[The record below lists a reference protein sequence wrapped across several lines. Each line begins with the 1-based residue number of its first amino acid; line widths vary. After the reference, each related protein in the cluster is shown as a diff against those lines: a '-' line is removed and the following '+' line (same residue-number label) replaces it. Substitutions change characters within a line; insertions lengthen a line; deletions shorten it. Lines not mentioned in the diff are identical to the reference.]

1 MQQCTATV
9 VDTMKIV
16 STTTRTM
23 QRLAQRCDPGV
34 TLSRQARMRQTLF
47 DWHQT
52 HGQNVSR
59 TCRHFGISRPT
70 FYRWQR
76 RYVPGR
82 PQTLEDRPCVPS
94 ARRQP
99 SWTTAQARA
108 VRDVREQ
115 YPRWGKAK
123 LQCCLARGQTPLALS
138 VSMVG
143 RILRRLRATGQLLE
157 PPNSLRPAKRCWT
170 RPYGIRK
177 PADYA
182 VSAPGDLVQVD
193 TVDVRPRPG
202 VILKHFTAA
211 DVVSRWSVAEVAG
224 TASASVAVRM
234 LDALATRLPYPVRA
248 IQVDGGSE
256 FMAEFEAACQTRGIR
271 LFVLPPR
278 SPKLNGCVERTNRTW
293 REEFY
298 ACTSAASTV
307 TALGAAARAWE
318 TVYNTVRPHQAL
330 GYQTPAE
337 WLQTW
342 RAEHSSIAD
351 THLSEGGCNGGTEPI
366 QRLDVR

>member
-23 QRLAQRCDPGV
+23 QRLVQRIDATPA
-34 TLSRQARMRQTLF
+34 LSRPARMRQALF
-47 DWHQT
+47 DWHRT

-82 PQTLEDRPCVPS
+82 PQTLEDRSCIPH

-99 SWTTAQARA
+99 SWTTNQARV
-108 VRDVREQ
+108 VRDLREQ

-123 LQCCLARGQTPLALS
+123 LQCCLARGSTPVALS

-143 RILRRLRATGQLLE
+143 RILSRLRATGQLLE
-157 PPNSLRPAKRCWT
+157 PPNRVRTAKRCWT

-182 VSAPGDLVQVD
+182 VQEPGDLVQVD

-202 VILKHFTAA
+202 VIVKHFTAA

-224 TASASVAVRM
+224 TATASVAVRM
-234 LDALATRLPYPVRA
+234 LDALASRLPYPVRA

-256 FMAEFEAACQTRGIR
+256 FMAEFEAACQTRRIR

-298 ACTSAASTV
+298 ACTAAASTV
-307 TALGAAARAWE
+307 SALSAAAREWE
-318 TVYNTVRPHQAL
+318 TVYNTIRPHQAL
-330 GYQTPAE
+330 SYQTPAA
-337 WLQTW
+337 WLQSW
-342 RAEHSSIAD
+342 QAEHLPSAHTSA
-351 THLSEGGCNGGTEPI
+351 EG
-366 QRLDVR
+366 RV

>member
-9 VDTMKIV
+9 VGTMKIV

-23 QRLAQRCDPGV
+23 QRLVQRIDSTPV
-34 TLSRQARMRQTLF
+34 LSRQARMRQALF
-47 DWHQT
+47 DWHHT

-59 TCRHFGISRPT
+59 TCRHYGISRPT

-76 RYVPGR
+76 RYVAGR
-82 PQTLEDRPCVPS
+82 PQTLEDRACVPR

-99 SWTTAQARA
+99 SWTAEQARA
-108 VRDVREQ
+108 VRDLREQ

-123 LQCCLARGQTPLALS
+123 LQCCLARGATPVTLS

-143 RILRRLRATGQLLE
+143 RILRRLRTSGQLLE
-157 PPNSLRPAKRCWT
+157 PPNRVRPARRCWT

-177 PADYA
+177 PSDYA
-182 VSAPGDLVQVD
+182 VCAPGDLVQVD
-193 TVDVRPRPG
+193 TVEVRPRPG
-202 VILKHFTAA
+202 VILKHCTAA

-224 TASASVAVRM
+224 SATASVAVRM
-234 LDALATRLPYPVRA
+234 LDALAERLPYPVRA

-256 FMAEFEAACQTRGIR
+256 FMAEFEAACQTRAIR

-337 WLQTW
+337 WLQAW
-342 RAEHSSIAD
+342 RVEHSNTD
-351 THLSEGGCNGGTEPI
+351 GTNLSEG
-366 QRLDVR
+366 RV

>member
-1 MQQCTATV
+1 MR
-9 VDTMKIV
+9 IV

-23 QRLAQRCDPGV
+23 QRLVQRIDPDPV
-34 TLSRQARMRQTLF
+34 PSRQARMRQQLL
-47 DWHQT
+47 DWHRT

-76 RYVPGR
+76 RSVPGR
-82 PQTLEDRPCVPS
+82 PQTLEDRSCVPRT
-94 ARRQP
+94 RRQP
-99 SWTTAQARA
+99 SWTADQARA
-108 VRDVREQ
+108 VRDLREQ

-123 LQCCLARGQTPLALS
+123 LQSCLARGDTPLVLS

-143 RILRRLRATGQLLE
+143 RILRRLRTTGQLLE
-157 PPNSLRPAKRCWT
+157 PPPGVRAAKRCWT
-170 RPYGIRK
+170 RPYGTRK

-182 VSAPGDLVQVD
+182 VTGPGDLIQVD

-202 VILKHFTAA
+202 VIVKHFTAA
-211 DVVSRWSVAEVAG
+211 DVVSRWSLAEVAG
-224 TASASVAVRM
+224 TATARMAVRM

-278 SPKLNGCVERTNRTW
+278 SPKLNGCVERANRTW

-298 ACTSAASTV
+298 ACTTAASTV
-307 TALGAAARAWE
+307 SAFAAAARAWE
-318 TVYNTVRPHQAL
+318 TVYNTIRPHQAL
-330 GYQTPAE
+330 AYQTPAE
-337 WLQTW
+337 WLATW
-342 RAEHSSIAD
+342 QANHQLST
-351 THLSEGGCNGGTEPI
+351 THTSEG
-366 QRLDVR
+366 RV

>member
-1 MQQCTATV
+1 MAQCTAGV
-9 VDTMKIV
+9 VDPMKIV

-23 QRLAQRCDPGV
+23 QRLTQHIDAGPV
-34 TLSRQARMRQTLF
+34 LSRQARMRQTLF
-47 DWHQT
+47 DWHHT

-70 FYRWQR
+70 FYRWQQ

-82 PQTLEDRPCVPS
+82 PQTLEDRGSVPRL
-94 ARRQP
+94 RRQP
-99 SWTTAQARA
+99 SWTPEQARA
-108 VRDVREQ
+108 VRDLREQ

-123 LQCCLARGQTPLALS
+123 LQCCLARQTTPVMLS

-157 PPNSLRPAKRCWT
+157 PSSRVRAAKRCWT
-170 RPYGIRK
+170 RPYGTRK
-177 PADYA
+177 PADYGA
-182 VSAPGDLVQVD
+182 TAPGDLVQVD

-224 TASASVAVRM
+224 TATASVAVRV

-256 FMAEFEAACQTRGIR
+256 FMAEFEAACQARGIR

-307 TALGAAARAWE
+307 GALGAAAREWE
-318 TVYNTVRPHQAL
+318 TVYNTIRPHQAL
-330 GYQTPAE
+330 GYHTPAA
-337 WLQTW
+337 WLDIW
-342 RAEHSSIAD
+342 RAEHAPSAETSG
-351 THLSEGGCNGGTEPI
+351 TNLTGG
-366 QRLDVR
+366 RV

>member
-1 MQQCTATV
+1 MQQCTSAV
-9 VDTMKIV
+9 VAPMKII

-23 QRLAQRCDPGV
+23 QRLAQRSDPDV
-34 TLSRQARMRQTLF
+34 TLSRQARMRQALF
-47 DWHQT
+47 DWHRT

-70 FYRWQR
+70 FYRWHR

-82 PQTLEDRPCVPS
+82 SQTLEDHSCSPHRQ
-94 ARRQP
+94 RQP
-99 SWTTAQARA
+99 SWTTHQAHA
-108 VRDVREQ
+108 VRDLREQ

-123 LQCCLARGQTPLALS
+123 LQCCLARGETPVELS

-157 PPNSLRPAKRCWT
+157 PPKRVRPGRRCGT

-177 PADYA
+177 PRDYP
-182 VSAPGDLVQVD
+182 VVAPGDLVQVD

-211 DVVSRWSVAEVAG
+211 DVVSRWSVAEVASTA
-224 TASASVAVRM
+224 TASLAVRI
-234 LDALATRLPYPVRA
+234 LDALAERLPYPVQA

-256 FMAEFEAACQTRGIR
+256 FMAEFEAACQTRGLR

-298 ACTSAASTV
+298 ECTPAAATV
-307 TALGAAARAWE
+307 AALGAAAREWE
-318 TVYNTVRPHQAL
+318 TVYNTIRPHQAL

-337 WLQTW
+337 WLQAW
-342 RAEHSSIAD
+342 RAEHQPTRNTNLA
-351 THLSEGGCNGGTEPI
+351 EG
-366 QRLDVR
+366 RV

>member
-9 VDTMKIV
+9 VDPMKIV

-23 QRLAQRCDPGV
+23 QRLVQRGDPDV
-34 TLSRQARMRQTLF
+34 TLSRQARMRQALF
-47 DWHQT
+47 DWHHT

-76 RYVPGR
+76 RYVSGR
-82 PQTLEDRPCVPS
+82 PQTLEDRTCVPRS
-94 ARRQP
+94 RRQP
-99 SWTTAQARA
+99 SWTAEQARA
-108 VRDVREQ
+108 VRDLREQ
-115 YPRWGKAK
+115 YPCWGKAK
-123 LQCCLARGQTPLALS
+123 LQCCLTRGETPVALS

-157 PPNSLRPAKRCWT
+157 PPNRVRTAKRCWT

-177 PADYA
+177 PADYT
-182 VSAPGDLVQVD
+182 VSVPGDLVQVD

-224 TASASVAVRM
+224 TATASVAVRV

-256 FMAEFEAACQTRGIR
+256 FMAEFEAACQARGIR

-298 ACTSAASTV
+298 ACTSAASTL
-307 TALGAAARAWE
+307 TALSAAAREWE
-318 TVYNTVRPHQAL
+318 TVYNTIRPHQAL
-330 GYQTPAE
+330 GYHTPAA
-337 WLQTW
+337 WLTRWQ
-342 RAEHSSIAD
+342 AEHETSN
-351 THLSEGGCNGGTEPI
+351 THTLEG
-366 QRLDVR
+366 RV

>member
-1 MQQCTATV
+1 MRQSTSTV
-9 VDTMKIV
+9 VATMKIV

-23 QRLAQRCDPGV
+23 QRLVQRIDPSV
-34 TLSRQARMRQTLF
+34 TLSRPARMRQALF
-47 DWHQT
+47 DWHRT

-82 PQTLEDRPCVPS
+82 PQTLEDRACVPH

-99 SWTTAQARA
+99 SWTTEHARA
-108 VRDVREQ
+108 VRNLREQ

-123 LQCCLARGQTPLALS
+123 LQCCLARGDTPVALS

-157 PPNSLRPAKRCWT
+157 PPNRVRTSTRCWM

-177 PADYA
+177 PPDYA
-182 VSAPGDLVQVD
+182 VCAPGDLVQVD

-224 TASASVAVRM
+224 SATASVAVRM
-234 LDALATRLPYPVRA
+234 LDALACRLPSPVRA

-293 REEFY
+293 RG
-298 ACTSAASTV
+298 V
-307 TALGAAARAWE
+307 LRAH
-318 TVYNTVRPHQAL
+318 V
-330 GYQTPAE
+330 
-337 WLQTW
+337 
-342 RAEHSSIAD
+342 
-351 THLSEGGCNGGTEPI
+351 GGWHG
-366 QRLDVR
+366 

>member
-1 MQQCTATV
+1 MQQCTATR
-9 VDTMKIV
+9 VDPMKIV

-23 QRLAQRCDPGV
+23 ARVVQRIDPSV
-34 TLSRQARMRQTLF
+34 TLSRQARMRQTVF
-47 DWHQT
+47 DWHRG

-70 FYRWQR
+70 FYRWQQ

-82 PQTLEDRPCVPS
+82 SQTLENRSSVPRG
-94 ARRQP
+94 RRQP
-99 SWTTAQARA
+99 SWTPEQARR
-108 VRDVREQ
+108 VRDLREQ

-123 LQCCLARGQTPLALS
+123 LQCCLARGERPVELS

-143 RILRRLRATGQLLE
+143 RILGRLRATGQLLE
-157 PPNSLRPAKRCWT
+157 PPNRVRTGHRCWT

-177 PADYA
+177 PPDYP
-182 VSAPGDLVQVD
+182 VTSPGDLVQVD

-211 DVVSRWSVAEVAG
+211 DVVSRWSIAEVAG
-224 TASASVAVRM
+224 RATASVAVRV
-234 LDALATRLPYPVRA
+234 LDALAERLPYAVRA

-278 SPKLNGCVERTNRTW
+278 SPKLNGCVERMNRTW

-298 ACTSAASTV
+298 ACTTAASTV
-307 TALGAAARAWE
+307 TALGAAVRAWE
-318 TVYNTVRPHQAL
+318 TVYNTIRPHQAL
-330 GYQTPAE
+330 GYQTPAA
-337 WLQTW
+337 WLASW
-342 RAEHSSIAD
+342 RAGHPNAD
-351 THLSEGGCNGGTEPI
+351 DTNLSEG
-366 QRLDVR
+366 RV

>member
-1 MQQCTATV
+1 MVWA
-9 VDTMKIV
+9 MKIV

-23 QRLAQRCDPGV
+23 QRLVQRIDPAPAA
-34 TLSRQARMRQTLF
+34 SRQARMRQRLF
-47 DWHQT
+47 DWHAT

-59 TCRHFGISRPT
+59 TCRYFGISRPT

-82 PQTLEDRPCVPS
+82 LQSLEDRACVPR

-99 SWTTAQARA
+99 SWTADQARA
-108 VRDVREQ
+108 VRDLREQ

-123 LQCCLARGQTPLALS
+123 LQCCLARGDTAVMLS

-143 RILRRLRATGQLLE
+143 RILRRLRASGQLLE
-157 PPNSLRPAKRCWT
+157 PPNRVRTARRCWT
-170 RPYGIRK
+170 RPYGVRK

-182 VSAPGDLVQVD
+182 VTGPGDLVQVD
-193 TVDVRPRPG
+193 TVEVRPRPG
-202 VILKHFTAA
+202 VIVKHFTAA
-211 DVVSRWSVAEVAG
+211 DVVSRWSIAEVAG
-224 TASASVAVRM
+224 TATASVAVRI

-256 FMAEFEAACQTRGIR
+256 FMAEFEAACQARGIR

-298 ACTSAASTV
+298 ACTAAASTV
-307 TALGAAARAWE
+307 GALAAAAREWE

-330 GYQTPAE
+330 SYQTPVA
-337 WLQTW
+337 WLATYQAQHPEFEY
-342 RAEHSSIAD
+342 RHA
-351 THLSEGGCNGGTEPI
+351 SEG
-366 QRLDVR
+366 RV

>member
-1 MQQCTATV
+1 M
-9 VDTMKIV
+9 
-16 STTTRTM
+16 
-23 QRLAQRCDPGV
+23 
-34 TLSRQARMRQTLF
+34 RQALF
-47 DWHQT
+47 DWHRT

-82 PQTLEDRPCVPS
+82 SQTLEDRSCIPHS
-94 ARRQP
+94 RRQP
-99 SWTTAQARA
+99 SWTTDQARA
-108 VRDVREQ
+108 VRDLREQ

-123 LQCCLARGQTPLALS
+123 LQCCLARGETPVALS

-157 PPNSLRPAKRCWT
+157 PPNRGRTARRCWT

-177 PADYA
+177 PRDYA
-182 VSAPGDLVQVD
+182 VAAPGDLVQVD
-193 TVDVRPRPG
+193 TVDVRSRPG
-202 VILKHFTAA
+202 LILKHFTAA
-211 DVVSRWSVAEVAG
+211 DVVSRWSVAEVASTA
-224 TASASVAVRM
+224 TASLAVRI
-234 LDALATRLPYPVRA
+234 LDALAERLPYPVQA

-256 FMAEFEAACQTRGIR
+256 FMAEFEVACQTRGLR

-298 ACTSAASTV
+298 ECTTAAGTV
-307 TALGAAARAWE
+307 AALGAAARDWE

-330 GYQTPAE
+330 DYQTPAA
-337 WLQTW
+337 WLKAWQATNHNPG
-342 RAEHSSIAD
+342 APP
-351 THLSEGGCNGGTEPI
+351 TE
-366 QRLDVR
+366 RRM

>member
-1 MQQCTATV
+1 
-9 VDTMKIV
+9 
-16 STTTRTM
+16 M
-23 QRLAQRCDPGV
+23 QRLVQRIDSDSAP
-34 TLSRQARMRQTLF
+34 SRQARMRQRLF
-47 DWHQT
+47 DWHRT

-82 PQTLEDRPCVPS
+82 PQTLEDRACVPRH
-94 ARRQP
+94 RRPP
-99 SWTTAQARA
+99 SWTADQARA
-108 VRDVREQ
+108 VRDLREQ

-123 LQCCLARGQTPLALS
+123 LQWCLARGDTPVVLS

-143 RILRRLRATGQLLE
+143 RILRRLRTTGQLLE
-157 PPNSLRPAKRCWT
+157 PPPRVRTATRTWT
-170 RPYGIRK
+170 RPYGTRK
-177 PADYA
+177 PAEYVVA
-182 VSAPGDLVQVD
+182 APGDLIQVD

-211 DVVSRWSVAEVAG
+211 DVVSRWSLAEVAG
-224 TASASVAVRM
+224 TATARMAVRV

-256 FMAEFEAACQTRGIR
+256 FMAEFEAACQARGIR

-278 SPKLNGCVERTNRTW
+278 SPKLNGCVERMNRTW

-298 ACTSAASTV
+298 ACTTAASTIS
-307 TALGAAARAWE
+307 ALATAAREWE

-337 WLQTW
+337 WLATW
-342 RAEHSSIAD
+342 EADHQHSPTHSS
-351 THLSEGGCNGGTEPI
+351 EG
-366 QRLDVR
+366 RV

>member
-1 MQQCTATV
+1 
-9 VDTMKIV
+9 
-16 STTTRTM
+16 
-23 QRLAQRCDPGV
+23 
-34 TLSRQARMRQTLF
+34 
-47 DWHQT
+47 
-52 HGQNVSR
+52 
-59 TCRHFGISRPT
+59 
-70 FYRWQR
+70 
-76 RYVPGR
+76 VPGQS
-82 PQTLEDRPCVPS
+82 QTLEDRACVPRS
-94 ARRQP
+94 RRLP
-99 SWTTAQARA
+99 SWTTDQAHA
-108 VRDVREQ
+108 VRDLREQ

-123 LQCCLARGQTPLALS
+123 LQCCLARGDTPIVLS

-143 RILRRLRATGQLLE
+143 RILRRLRTTGQLLE
-157 PPNSLRPAKRCWT
+157 PPNRVRTAKRCWT
-170 RPYGIRK
+170 RPYGVRK

-182 VSAPGDLVQVD
+182 VSAPGDLIEVD

-211 DVVSRWSVAEVAG
+211 DVVSRWSLVEVAG
-224 TASASVAVRM
+224 TATASVAVRM
-234 LDALATRLPYPVRA
+234 LDALAARLPYPVRA

-307 TALGAAARAWE
+307 GALGAAAREWE

-337 WLQTW
+337 WLDTW
-342 RAEHSSIAD
+342 LRDHPEQDGINSV
-351 THLSEGGCNGGTEPI
+351 EG
-366 QRLDVR
+366 RV

>member
-1 MQQCTATV
+1 
-9 VDTMKIV
+9 MKIV

-23 QRLAQRCDPGV
+23 QRLVQRIDPDPAP
-34 TLSRQARMRQTLF
+34 SRQARMRQQLF

-70 FYRWQR
+70 FYRWQG

-82 PQTLEDRPCVPS
+82 PQTLEDRACVPR

-99 SWTTAQARA
+99 SWTADQARA
-108 VRDVREQ
+108 VRDLREQ

-123 LQCCLARGQTPLALS
+123 LQCCLARGDTPVVLS

-143 RILRRLRATGQLLE
+143 RILRRLRTTGQLLE
-157 PPNSLRPAKRCWT
+157 PVQRVRAAQRCWT
-170 RPYGIRK
+170 RPYGTRK

-182 VSAPGDLVQVD
+182 VTGPGDLIQVD

-202 VILKHFTAA
+202 VIVKHFTAA
-211 DVVSRWSVAEVAG
+211 DVLSRWSLAEVAG
-224 TASASVAVRM
+224 TATARMAVRM
-234 LDALATRLPYPVRA
+234 LDALATRLPYPVQA

-256 FMAEFEAACQTRGIR
+256 FMAEFEAACQARGIR

-298 ACTSAASTV
+298 ACTAAASTV
-307 TALGAAARAWE
+307 SALATAAREWE

-330 GYQTPAE
+330 DYQTPAE
-337 WLQTW
+337 WLATWEAAHPHWQT
-342 RAEHSSIAD
+342 HP
-351 THLSEGGCNGGTEPI
+351 SEG
-366 QRLDVR
+366 RV

>member
-1 MQQCTATV
+1 MQQCTADV
-9 VDTMKIV
+9 VDPMKIV

-23 QRLAQRCDPGV
+23 QRLVQRLDPNV
-34 TLSRQARMRQTLF
+34 TLSRQARMRQTLL
-47 DWHQT
+47 DWHRG

-70 FYRWQR
+70 FYRWQQ

-82 PQTLEDRPCVPS
+82 PQTLEDRSCVPR

-99 SWTTAQARA
+99 SWTTEQARA
-108 VRDVREQ
+108 VRELREQ

-123 LQCCLARGQTPLALS
+123 LQCCLARGTTPLMLS

-143 RILRRLRATGQLLE
+143 RILRRLRTTGQLLE
-157 PPNSLRPAKRCWT
+157 PAHRVRTAHRCWT
-170 RPYGIRK
+170 RPYGVRK
-177 PADYA
+177 PADYVA
-182 VSAPGDLVQVD
+182 TAPGDLVQVD

-224 TASASVAVRM
+224 TATASVAVRM
-234 LDALATRLPYPVRA
+234 LDALASRLPYPVRA

-256 FMAEFEAACQTRGIR
+256 FMADFEAACQMRGIR

-298 ACTSAASTV
+298 ACTTAASTV

-318 TVYNTVRPHQAL
+318 TVYNTIRPHQAL

-337 WLQTW
+337 WLASWQADQAHLNNTSL
-342 RAEHSSIAD
+342 AE
-351 THLSEGGCNGGTEPI
+351 G
-366 QRLDVR
+366 RV

>member
-1 MQQCTATV
+1 MQQCTSTV

-23 QRLAQRCDPGV
+23 QRLAQRSNPGM
-34 TLSRQARMRQTLF
+34 TLSRQARMRQALF
-47 DWHQT
+47 DWHHT
-52 HGQNVSR
+52 HDRNVSR

-76 RYVPGR
+76 RYVPER
-82 PQTLEDRPCVPS
+82 PQTLEDRACVPR

-99 SWTTAQARA
+99 SWTPAQARA
-108 VRDVREQ
+108 VRDLREQ
-115 YPRWGKAK
+115 YPRWGKEK
-123 LQCCLARGQTPLALS
+123 LQRCLARGDSPLSLS

-157 PPNSLRPAKRCWT
+157 PPRRMRAERRCWT

-177 PADYA
+177 PADYV
-182 VSAPGDLVQVD
+182 VSAPGDLVQLD
-193 TVDVRPRPG
+193 TVDLRPRPG

-211 DVVSRWSVAEVAG
+211 DVVSRWSVAEVASAA
-224 TASASVAVRM
+224 TASLAVRM
-234 LDALATRLPYPVRA
+234 LDALATRLPYRVRA

-298 ACTSAASTV
+298 ACTPAAATV
-307 TALGAAARAWE
+307 AGLGAAARTWE
-318 TVYNTVRPHQAL
+318 TVYNTIRPHQAL
-330 GYQTPAE
+330 DYQTPAE

-342 RAEHSSIAD
+342 RAEHNRVDSTDSM
-351 THLSEGGCNGGTEPI
+351 EG
-366 QRLDVR
+366 RL

>member
-1 MQQCTATV
+1 
-9 VDTMKIV
+9 MKIV

-23 QRLAQRCDPGV
+23 QRLVQRISPDPV
-34 TLSRQARMRQTLF
+34 PSRQARMRQALF
-47 DWHQT
+47 DWHAT
-52 HGQNVSR
+52 HGRNVSR

-82 PQTLEDRPCVPS
+82 PQSLEDRACVPHG
-94 ARRQP
+94 RRQP
-99 SWTTAQARA
+99 SWTVDQAHA
-108 VRDVREQ
+108 VRDLREQ
-115 YPRWGKAK
+115 YPRWAKAK
-123 LQCCLARGQTPLALS
+123 LQCCLARGDTPVVLS

-143 RILRRLRATGQLLE
+143 RILRRLRTTGQLLE
-157 PPNSLRPAKRCWT
+157 PPRRVRTGQRGWT
-170 RPYGIRK
+170 RPYGTRK

-182 VSAPGDLVQVD
+182 VTAPGDLIEVD

-211 DVVSRWSVAEVAG
+211 DVVSRWSLAEVAG
-224 TASASVAVRM
+224 TATASVAVRM
-234 LDALATRLPYPVRA
+234 LDALATRLPYAVRA

-307 TALGAAARAWE
+307 GALGAAAREWE
-318 TVYNTVRPHQAL
+318 TVYNTIRPHQAL
-330 GYQTPAE
+330 GYLTPAE
-337 WLQTW
+337 WLATW
-342 RAEHSSIAD
+342 AAEHPDSEY
-351 THLSEGGCNGGTEPI
+351 THSFEG
-366 QRLDVR
+366 RV